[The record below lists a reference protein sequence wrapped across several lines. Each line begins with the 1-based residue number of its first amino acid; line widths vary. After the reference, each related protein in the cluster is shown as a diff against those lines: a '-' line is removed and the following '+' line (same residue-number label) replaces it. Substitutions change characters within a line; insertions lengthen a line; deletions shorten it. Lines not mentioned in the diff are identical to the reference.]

1 MDVQVRLVAPSD
13 VVVQFDTPS
22 VINLQLQDV
31 SLINVVGEKYEGEY
45 DVTPSTYNDKVL
57 ATQNL
62 VMTKD
67 VTVRKIPQFEV
78 SNASNGKT
86 LIIGEE
92 YYG

>member
-1 MDVQVRLVAPSD
+1 MAIVVTVPTAPTIE
-13 VVVQFDTPS
+13 V
-22 VINLQLQDV
+22 QLQDV
-31 SLINVVGEKYEGEY
+31 SLINVVGEKYEGDYE
-45 DVTPSTYNDKVL
+45 VTPSTYNDKVM
-57 ATQNL
+57 ATRNL

-78 SNASNGKT
+78 SNTAGGKT

>member
-1 MDVQVRLVAPSD
+1 MAIVVTVPTAPTIE
-13 VVVQFDTPS
+13 V
-22 VINLQLQDV
+22 QLQDV
-31 SLINVVGEKYEGEY
+31 SLINVVGEKYEGDY
-45 DVTPSTYNDKVL
+45 DVTPSTYNDKVM
-57 ATQNL
+57 ATRNL

-78 SNASNGKT
+78 SNTAGGKT

>member
-1 MDVQVRLVAPSD
+1 MAIVVTVPTAPTIE
-13 VVVQFDTPS
+13 V
-22 VINLQLQDV
+22 QLQDV
-31 SLINVVGEKYEGEY
+31 SLINVVGEKYEGDY
-45 DVTPSTYNDKVL
+45 DVTPSTSKDKML
-57 ATQNL
+57 ATRNL

-78 SNASNGKT
+78 SNTAGGKT

>member
-1 MDVQVRLVAPSD
+1 MAIVVTVPTAPTIE
-13 VVVQFDTPS
+13 V
-22 VINLQLQDV
+22 QLQDV
-31 SLINVVGEKYEGEY
+31 SLVNVVGEKYEGDYE
-45 DVTPSTYNDKVL
+45 VTPSTYNDKVM
-57 ATQNL
+57 ATRNL

-78 SNASNGKT
+78 SNTAGGKT

>member
-1 MDVQVRLVAPSD
+1 MAILI
-13 VVVQFDTPS
+13 TGPS
-22 VINLQLQDV
+22 VPAIEVQLQ
-31 SLINVVGEKYEGEY
+31 NVVLISVEGKKYEGEY

-78 SNASNGKT
+78 SNTSNGKT